1 MSEYPYTILIVD
13 DHKVLANGL
22 AALLEKQDSLKVK
35 GIAHNGKE
43 ALEFLQKEAVDLLIT
58 DINMPD
64 MNGIELLT
72 EIRQCFKAQKVMVLS
87 MHQEVSVVKSILK
100 LNPEAFLSKHA
111 DEKVLIE
118 AINSVKEGEV
128 YYGED
133 IKSILIDSLRGA
145 DTSPSEMVPTL
156 SRREIEVLGLI
167 AQEFSTKEIA
177 EKLFLSLHTIETY
190 RKNLLRKLDA
200 RNSVGLV
207 AKAYQLGLLE
217 S

>member
-1 MSEYPYTILIVD
+1 MSENSYTILIVD

-22 AALLEKQDSLKVK
+22 AALLEKQGSLKVK
-35 GIAHNGKE
+35 GIAHNGRE
-43 ALEFLQKEAVDLLIT
+43 ALEFLQKESVDLLIT
-58 DINMPD
+58 DVNMPD
-64 MNGIELLT
+64 MNGIELLS
-72 EIRQCFKAQKVMVLS
+72 EIRQNYQGQKVMVLS

-111 DEKVLIE
+111 DEEVFVE
-118 AINSVKEGEV
+118 AITAVKKGEV

-156 SRREIEVLGLI
+156 SQREKEVLELI
-167 AQEFSTKEIA
+167 VQEFSTKEIA

-200 RNSVGLV
+200 KNSVGLV
-207 AKAYQLGLLE
+207 AKAYQLGLLK

>member
-1 MSEYPYTILIVD
+1 MIENLLTILIVD

-22 AALLEKQDSLKVK
+22 AALLEKQVSLEVK

-43 ALEFLQKEAVDLLIT
+43 ALEFLQKESVDLLIT

-72 EIRQCFKAQKVMVLS
+72 EIRQSFHGQKVMVLS

-111 DEKVLIE
+111 DEVVLVD
-118 AINSVKEGEV
+118 AIKTVRKGDV
-128 YYGED
+128 YYGEE

-145 DTSPSEMVPTL
+145 DTAPSEMVPTL
-156 SRREIEVLGLI
+156 SQREAEVLSLI
-167 AQEFSTKEIA
+167 AREFSTREIA

-207 AKAYQLGLLE
+207 AKAYQLGLLQ